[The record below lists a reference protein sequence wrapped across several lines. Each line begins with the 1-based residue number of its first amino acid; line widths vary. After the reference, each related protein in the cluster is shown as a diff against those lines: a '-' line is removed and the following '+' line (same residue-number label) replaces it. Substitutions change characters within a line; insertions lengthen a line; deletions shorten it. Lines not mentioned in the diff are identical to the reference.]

1 MFSFSFS
8 VSEVTLRDLKNN
20 SLYLKKFEKLR
31 KKIEKTRRAK
41 VQVYQ
46 QDTTELNID

>member
-31 KKIEKTRRAK
+31 KKIEKTRLMCQSPGLSTRYYRA
-41 VQVYQ
+41 
-46 QDTTELNID
+46 